1 MYNSRAD
8 GFNTVPRKTVCMD
21 RIRGLLVDAFTDVAY
36 AGNPAGV
43 VPDADGLDPGQMQ
56 TIAGELGA
64 SETAF
69 VTASTAADRRI
80 RYFTPSTEVD
90 LCGHA
95 TIASL
100 VHLANEGDVPP
111 GTASIET
118 NEGVLDVAIEDDGTA
133 WMTMSPPTVQTV
145 DLETERVASAL
156 GVPTDAIE
164 EVRAELPLAVADTGL
179 PFLVVPI
186 GFLSEL
192 GAASPDDESIDDLA
206 TSVDAVG
213 VFAFTFDTL
222 EADSTVHGRAFVPG
236 AGVPEDP
243 VTGTASG
250 ATAAYLRNVGAFDG
264 GGSAPGTSD
273 VSVPDAVPDELRFEQ
288 GDFVDRPGRVRV
300 RLGETVRV
308 GGTATTVLDG
318 DLVVPDSTDEEILEA
333 G

>member
-1 MYNSRAD
+1 
-8 GFNTVPRKTVCMD
+8 MD
-21 RIRGLLVDAFTDVAY
+21 RTRGLLVDAFTDEAY

-43 VPDADGLDPGQMQ
+43 VPEAGELDAGQMQ
-56 TIAGELGA
+56 AIAAELGA

-69 VTASTAADRRI
+69 VMDSAKGDHRL

-100 VHLANEGDVPP
+100 VHLSNEGAIRP
-111 GTASIET
+111 GDATVET
-118 NEGVLDVAIEDDGTA
+118 NVGVLDVAVEDDGTA
-133 WMTMSPPTVQTV
+133 WMTQSQPAVRTV
-145 DLETERVASAL
+145 DPDTDRVAAAL
-156 GVPTDAIE
+156 GMAPNAIE
-164 EVRAELPLAVADTGL
+164 SVRAELPLAVADTGL
-179 PFLVVPI
+179 PFLVVPV
-186 GFLSEL
+186 GFLSDL
-192 GAASPDDESIDDLA
+192 GAASPDDEAVDSLA

-213 VFAFTFDTL
+213 VYAFTFDTL
-222 EADSTVHGRAFVPG
+222 EAASTVHGRAFVPG

-250 ATAAYLRNVGAFDG
+250 AAAAYLRHVGAFEG
-264 GGSAPGTSD
+264 GGTAPGSSD
-273 VSVPDAVPDELRFEQ
+273 VSVPDKVPEEIVFEQ

-300 RLGETVRV
+300 RMGETIRV

-318 DLVVPDSTDEEILEA
+318 ELIVPEPNDEEILEA